1 MNGSGM
7 ERIGFLAGIITGC
20 CVAVLLF
27 KMMKKD
33 RSAKCKYDERQ
44 QIVRGRGFQ
53 YGFFGWMAFNGF
65 CIVADIGLEVH
76 FMDLSM
82 TLFCGMVI
90 GTAIYVSYSVWH
102 DGYFSL
108 NENPKRVL
116 SILITATALNVA
128 CAVYRIHNGLLEH
141 GVLTFLNGA
150 NLMIAIV
157 MVFLL
162 AVMFVKWAAER
173 RNQDKG

>member
-1 MNGSGM
+1 
-7 ERIGFLAGIITGC
+7 
-20 CVAVLLF
+20 
-27 KMMKKD
+27 
-33 RSAKCKYDERQ
+33 
-44 QIVRGRGFQ
+44 
-53 YGFFGWMAFNGF
+53 MA
-65 CIVADIGLEVH
+65 DTGLEVH

-90 GTAIYVSYSVWH
+90 GIAIYVSYSVWH

-116 SILITATALNVA
+116 SILIIATVLNMA

-157 MVFLL
+157 AVFLL
-162 AVMFVKWAAER
+162 AVMFVKWVAER